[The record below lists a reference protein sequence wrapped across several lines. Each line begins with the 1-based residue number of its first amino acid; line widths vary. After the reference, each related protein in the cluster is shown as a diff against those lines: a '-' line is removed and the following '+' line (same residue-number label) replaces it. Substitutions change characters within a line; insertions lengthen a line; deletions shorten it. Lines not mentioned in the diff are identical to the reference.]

1 MTKFNVL
8 IIFDLV
14 LDRLQKSSRIQ
25 HDKGSASIWF
35 SLLFCFIEV
44 LNFGLSRYLVSI

>member
-25 HDKGSASIWF
+25 HDKGSVSIWF
-35 SLLFCFIEV
+35 CLVYLGLIHIG
-44 LNFGLSRYLVSI
+44 FGF